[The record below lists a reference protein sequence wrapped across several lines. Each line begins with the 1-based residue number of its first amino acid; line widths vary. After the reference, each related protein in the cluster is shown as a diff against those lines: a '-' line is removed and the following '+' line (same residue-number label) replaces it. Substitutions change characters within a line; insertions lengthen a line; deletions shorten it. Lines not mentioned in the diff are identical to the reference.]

1 MAEWTLSRRGILTA
15 LGLPAASKAVAS
27 GALVDLALVLAIDCS
42 FSVNEA
48 SYYLQMQGYGQA
60 FLDPDVQQAIFKG
73 YHHRVAFSAFH
84 WSDPAT
90 QNMVLPWRVIDR
102 ASDVREVA
110 DVFFHAL
117 RDNKIGFTATGEALL
132 FGLKLL
138 TQAPAAVR
146 QVIDVSTDGS
156 PNSGRPAPEARDA
169 VVAAGITVNALGILE
184 EEPFLA
190 STLERDV
197 IGGDGAFL
205 MTADNFSDFGAAIK
219 RKLIREI
226 SNSVAT

>member
-1 MAEWTLSRRGILTA
+1 MRAWRRLHRSVLAA
-15 LGLPAASKAVAS
+15 LGVPALSGVATS
-27 GALVDLALVLAIDCS
+27 GPLVDLALVLAIDCS
-42 FSVNEA
+42 FSVSEE
-48 SYYLQMQGYGQA
+48 SYHLQMRGFGEA
-60 FLDPDVQQAIFKG
+60 FLDPEI
-73 YHHRVAFSAFH
+73 HRVIARGFHQRIAVSAFH
-84 WSDPAT
+84 WSDPDA
-90 QNMVLPWRVIDR
+90 QHMVLPWRILALPND
-102 ASDVREVA
+102 AVA
-110 DVFFHAL
+110 AAQAFFDAP
-117 RDNKIGFTATGEALL
+117 RDKKIGFTATGEALL
-132 FGLKLL
+132 FGKRLL
-138 TQAPAAVR
+138 EKAPPAVR

-169 VVAAGITVNALGILE
+169 AVAAGITVNALGILE

-205 MTADNFSDFGAAIK
+205 ITADNFSQFGFAIR